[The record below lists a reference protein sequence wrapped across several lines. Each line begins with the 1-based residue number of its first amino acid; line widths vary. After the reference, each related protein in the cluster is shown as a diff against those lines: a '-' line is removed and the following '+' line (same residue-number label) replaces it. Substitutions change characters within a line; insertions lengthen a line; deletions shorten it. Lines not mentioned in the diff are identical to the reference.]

1 MGVLCLEGLLNA
13 KCTPNARA
21 DQSDWHVLTCGT
33 LITTTLQDRY
43 YYYYYSH
50 FRDKEMEAQ
59 RGEELAQRHTARKGQ
74 MWVSNPH
81 SLLQVCTCNLP
92 VPGFSLRPTV
102 TLILLLLLF
111 ELLNC
116 TRLSQ
121 PHGLIVLPGSSVHE
135 ISQARRLEW
144 VAISSSRG
152 SSRPRDRTHVSR
164 ISRQILYP
172 WAAWKAQSTQ
182 IRTGFSKDCLIK
194 RWAKDLNR
202 HLTKDIQM
210 VSVYLQYSEKKKK
223 SLTSTQSSPD
233 QHSMLPKLCLCL

>member
-1 MGVLCLEGLLNA
+1 MSFKSTQSA
-13 KCTPNARA
+13 SRA
-21 DQSDWHVLTCGT
+21 
-33 LITTTLQDRY
+33 
-43 YYYYYSH
+43 
-50 FRDKEMEAQ
+50 
-59 RGEELAQRHTARKGQ
+59 
-74 MWVSNPH
+74 
-81 SLLQVCTCNLP
+81 CTCNLP

-121 PHGLIVLPGSSVHE
+121 PHGFIVLPGSSVHE

-144 VAISSSRG
+144 IAISSSRG
-152 SSRPRDRTHVSR
+152 SSRPRDRTHVSC

-210 VSVYLQYSEKKKK
+210 VSVYLQYSEKKKIPNINSEFTRPTQHLAK
-223 SLTSTQSSPD
+223 AVTVSVSENPMLT
-233 QHSMLPKLCLCL
+233 QHFWARSWEVRGLLDIRVTGIVSW